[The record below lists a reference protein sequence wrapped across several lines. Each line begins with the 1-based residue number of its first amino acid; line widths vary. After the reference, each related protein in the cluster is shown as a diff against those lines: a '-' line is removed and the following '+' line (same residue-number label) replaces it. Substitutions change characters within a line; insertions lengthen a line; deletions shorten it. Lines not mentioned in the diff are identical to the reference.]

1 MTDFHQGATITT
13 LHSLH
18 GVMDADIYQQG
29 LFTRLCEHAQQAH
42 ISLLLP
48 CLYSE
53 LNNKDVIERIIGSI
67 RQADYVRSIVV
78 ALGAADREHFIEA
91 RMHFSSLAAHERS
104 VHVVWVDGPRIQ
116 NILAHV
122 QGMNINVGLPGKG
135 QSVWIALGF
144 ILGGLNADVIALH
157 DCDITTYSK
166 TMLARLVEPVADP
179 SKNYEFCKGFYSRVS
194 PRDKVMRGRVTRLFV
209 SPFLLSMAPLMRQ
222 QGLCELEQYFL
233 FHQSFRYALA
243 GEFCMSRNLAKGID
257 ISYDWG
263 LEVGT
268 LSQVYENLHARKIA
282 QVDLDITYEHK
293 HHPLSDDLSQTGLHR
308 MVIDIA
314 RNYFNVMRS
323 KGFALSDQSIDVV
336 QNAYLRTAL
345 DAVRRYADDASIN
358 QLVYDRYAEEQMVQC
373 FRNYLWS
380 AWQQVKGRSVATQL
394 PSWSRI
400 SYSIPDIYSNLVDAV
415 ACDNSVVLLDGDS

>member
-1 MTDFHQGATITT
+1 MSDFHQGATITT

-18 GVMDADIYQQG
+18 HVVDDATYQQS
-29 LFTRLCEHAQQAH
+29 LQRRLLEHSQQTH

-53 LNNKDVIERIIGSI
+53 LKNKDVIGRIISSI
-67 RQADYVRSIVV
+67 EQAGYIRSVV
-78 ALGAADREHFIEA
+78 IALGAANEESFITA
-91 RMHFSSLAAHERS
+91 IKRFAPLASHGRT
-104 VHVVWVDGPRIQ
+104 VDVVWVDGPRIQ
-116 NILAHV
+116 NILARV
-122 QGMNINVGLPGKG
+122 QGMNINIGLPGKG
-135 QSVWIALGF
+135 QSFWIALGY
-144 ILGGLNADVIALH
+144 ILGGLNAEVIALH
-157 DCDITTYSK
+157 DCDITTYSS
-166 TMLARLVEPVADP
+166 TMLGRLIEPVADP

-194 PRDKVMRGRVTRLFV
+194 PKDKVMRGRVTRLFV

-222 QGLCELEQYFL
+222 QGLYELEQYFH
-233 FHQSFRYALA
+233 FHQAFRYALA

-257 ISYDWG
+257 ISSDWG

-268 LSQVYENLHARKIA
+268 LSQVYENLHSRKIV

-293 HHPLSDDLSQTGLHR
+293 HQPLSDELSQSGLHR

-323 KGFALSDQSIDVV
+323 IGFALSDQSIDVV
-336 QNAYLRTAL
+336 QNAYLKAAL
-345 DAVRRYADDASIN
+345 DAVCRYADDASIN
-358 QLVYDRYAEEQMVQC
+358 QLAYDRYAEEQMVQC

-380 AWQQVKGRSVATQL
+380 AWQQVKGRLVMTQL

-400 SYSIPDIYSNLVDAV
+400 SYSIPDIYSSLVEAV
-415 ACDNSVVLLDGDS
+415 ASDNSRLRPNGQA